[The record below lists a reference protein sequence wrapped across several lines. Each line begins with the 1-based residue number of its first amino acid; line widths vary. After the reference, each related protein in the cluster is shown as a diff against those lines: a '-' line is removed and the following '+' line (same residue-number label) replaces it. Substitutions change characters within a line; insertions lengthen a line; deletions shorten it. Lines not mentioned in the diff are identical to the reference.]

1 MRVTRARAPF
11 LDSLRSFLL
20 MAAVRGTS
28 AGSRTLFVHA
38 GLEAS
43 HLDDFE
49 SVAAANALARN
60 MLGTRH
66 DVFIPD
72 SSLISTRSLTA
83 PDSID
88 MCDVFLPRALA
99 HFDVDRIIVGHTP
112 QPTSSVGSRCGGRY

>member
-1 MRVTRARAPF
+1 
-11 LDSLRSFLL
+11 
-20 MAAVRGTS
+20 MAAVRGAS

-38 GLEAS
+38 GLEVS

-60 MLGTRH
+60 LLPVEPRH
-66 DVFIPD
+66 DVFIQN
-72 SSLISTRSLTA
+72 SSPLWTRSLTA

-99 HFDVDRIIVGHTP
+99 HFDVDRIIVGHTV
-112 QPTSSVGSRCGGRY
+112 QPNFSVGSRCGGRY